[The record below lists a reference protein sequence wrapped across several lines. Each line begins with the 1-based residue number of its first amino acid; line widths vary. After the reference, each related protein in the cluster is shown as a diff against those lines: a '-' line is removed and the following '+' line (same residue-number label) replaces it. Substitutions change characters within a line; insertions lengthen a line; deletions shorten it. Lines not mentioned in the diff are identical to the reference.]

1 MLHLGACDGQH
12 VDEIDA
18 PWAGLDSAVRRD
30 HGVIVTV
37 TGGDDDAIY

>member
-1 MLHLGACDGQH
+1 MLHLVACDAQH
-12 VDEIDA
+12 VDEFDA
-18 PWAGLDSAVRRD
+18 AWAGLDSAVRGD